1 MSDIHKTFK
10 DGGESNFAYFNTFN
24 LDVYYGTSLDWKIT
38 QKFVLNTNIRFNKT
52 FDVLSETIGYK
63 KSNPI
68 MFMIGTNF
76 QF

>member
-1 MSDIHKTFK
+1 MKKFI
-10 DGGESNFAYFNTFN
+10 
-24 LDVYYGTSLDWKIT
+24 IT
-38 QKFVLNTNIRFNKT
+38 LILNTNIRYNTT
-52 FDVLSETIGYK
+52 FDKSSESVGYK